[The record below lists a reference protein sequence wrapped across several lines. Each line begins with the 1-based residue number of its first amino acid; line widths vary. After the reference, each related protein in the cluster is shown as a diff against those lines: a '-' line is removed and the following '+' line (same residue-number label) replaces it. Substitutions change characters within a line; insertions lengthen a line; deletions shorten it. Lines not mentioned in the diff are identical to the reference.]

1 MDRQF
6 LEAIKE
12 VSARRMI
19 STYYLMGEGFSG
31 AESGKSWMN
40 LSLKQ
45 LCAMKRHVFAGQNLY
60 ARGACYHSFDQGSF
74 GRKPG
79 FIAANA
85 GLLTKDIYLRSVHK
99 HAPQK
104 LILAAAGTPWY
115 SAVSRKAI
123 IIDGQEQLI
132 IRMRDPLTNFEQT
145 VVMTLDALPQRPPK
159 TTKLLIARRICRN
172 LDTDVSYR
180 LKSNMIAL
188 TKACARIESRA
199 STIFSRS

>member
-1 MDRQF
+1 
-6 LEAIKE
+6 
-12 VSARRMI
+12 
-19 STYYLMGEGFSG
+19 
-31 AESGKSWMN
+31 MN

-104 LILAAAGTPWY
+104 LILGSGWDTLGT
-115 SAVSRKAI
+115 VLF
-123 IIDGQEQLI
+123 QE
-132 IRMRDPLTNFEQT
+132 
-145 VVMTLDALPQRPPK
+145 K
-159 TTKLLIARRICRN
+159 
-172 LDTDVSYR
+172 
-180 LKSNMIAL
+180 
-188 TKACARIESRA
+188 
-199 STIFSRS
+199 RSL